1 MMLNDS
7 RQGTCAADN
16 AINGDWKLAR
26 LATPRSGTQ
35 YEERLIL
42 FIDFLGFKE
51 IVGRTASDP
60 AALTRLIDALNDI
73 GRMGEHNAFASQRV
87 TQFSDSV
94 VLSYAANE
102 ESGTFW
108 MINEIALSVMMLAQR
123 GYLLRGALTVG
134 LLYHEDRH
142 VVGPAMVRAVEM
154 ESSVACFPRV
164 IVDPAVITLARRH
177 RRERHSPK
185 DEEGYV
191 RSLISED
198 NDGQLFIDYVSWDAV
213 VQHAGIED
221 EYYPDYIAQL
231 GALIESGLQHDDV
244 RVAEKYLWL
253 HPRYVEQLDRF
264 KALPHDHGYR
274 RESWDNCEAI
284 ERLPSHKML
293 AKEARMR
300 VKAAKAEAKKTVAKP
315 RGRGKK

>member
-1 MMLNDS
+1 M
-7 RQGTCAADN
+7 
-16 AINGDWKLAR
+16 AR
-26 LATPRSGTQ
+26 SATLSSGTQ

-51 IVGRTASDP
+51 IVEKTASDP

-73 GRMGEHNAFASQRV
+73 GRMGEHGTFSSQRV

-102 ESGTFW
+102 ELGAFW
-108 MINEIALSVMMLAQR
+108 MINEIALSVMMLAER

-154 ESSVACFPRV
+154 EFKVACFPRV
-164 IVDPAVITLARRH
+164 IVDPDVINLARRH
-177 RRERHSPK
+177 RREGHSPK
-185 DEEGYV
+185 DEEDYV
-191 RSLISED
+191 RSFISKD
-198 NDGQLFIDYVSWDAV
+198 KDGQLFIDYVSWDAV

-221 EYYPDYIAQL
+221 ECYPQYIAKL
-231 GALIESGLQHDDV
+231 AALIEAGLQHDDV

-264 KALPHDHGYR
+264 KALPPDHGYR
-274 RESWDNCEAI
+274 RQSWENCEAI
-284 ERLPSHKML
+284 ERLPSHKKL
-293 AKEARMR
+293 AKEARKR
-300 VKAAKAEAKKTVAKP
+300 VKAAKAEAKKAVAKP
-315 RGRGKK
+315 RRHGK

>member
-1 MMLNDS
+1 M
-7 RQGTCAADN
+7 
-16 AINGDWKLAR
+16 AR
-26 LATPRSGTQ
+26 LAAPKIGIQ

-51 IVGRTASDP
+51 IVGKTAHDP

-73 GRMGEHNAFASQRV
+73 GRMGEHGAFASQRV

-154 ESSVACFPRV
+154 ESEVARFPRV

-177 RRERHSPK
+177 RREGHSPT

-191 RSLISED
+191 RSFINED
-198 NDGQLFIDYVSWDAV
+198 TDGQLFIDYVSWDAV
-213 VQHAGIED
+213 VKHAGIED
-221 EYYPDYIAQL
+221 EYYPDYISQIST
-231 GALIESGLQHDDV
+231 LIEVGLQHDDV

-264 KALPHDHGYR
+264 KALPPDHGYR
-274 RESWDNCEAI
+274 RQSWENCETI
-284 ERLPSHKML
+284 ESLPSHNKL
-293 AKEARMR
+293 AKKARKR
-300 VKAAKAEAKKTVAKP
+300 VKAAKAEAKKAVTKP
-315 RGRGKK
+315 DGRKKK